1 MTLSNSVYLQMMQS
15 VKEKTIKREFE
26 VKEEDVVNDDA
37 FIGGTY
43 DWWKRFEAKVLKGIS
58 DEEVYKLQFDR
69 IDEAETFYNMLAR
82 RDKNGD
88 IISRKWVCSREGG
101 SEPRSLTRVGC
112 EVAFRVG
119 LNRKDGKWIVKEF
132 IGDHNHNLVDAIN
145 TQFLRSHRTISNPD
159 KAQVD
164 GLRKV
169 ARRFHTKDIYNHVD
183 AMRRSEIK
191 DGDAEA
197 ALAYLCGKAEMDSS
211 FFYKFNIDEESRLA
225 NLFWADSTARM
236 DYACFGDVLAF
247 DTTYRTNAYK
257 KPLVVLVG
265 VNHHHQT
272 VVFGCALLID
282 ESVGTYEW
290 VLETFLEAMMNKR
303 PISVVTDGDKA
314 MRKAIKKV
322 LPDTCHRLCSWHL
335 QRNAFTNVHIKDFSS
350 IFARCMFMRGN
361 EEEFEKVW
369 HEMVAN
375 LGLNENRWVTE
386 IYGKR
391 KRWAEAYL
399 RGNFFGGMRT
409 TQRCESMNAYLN
421 RFLKIRL
428 RLYEFVQQFDRAIL
442 RIRQNEAKAEFESNN
457 SSPVLSTK
465 LAILENHAATVYTKE
480 SFLKFRE
487 EMKNAELF
495 FVVGVV
501 SDHSM
506 RAYTLSKFRH
516 PNLNWEV
523 QFCPDIVTLKCSCM
537 MFESIGIPCCHMV
550 VVMKVE
556 HLEEIPQSCIMKRWT
571 KLAKV
576 YTRSTVRCAT
586 SSPTLHRSS
595 SSFIEARNEIQKLTA
610 RMEELYNYN
619 LKGKKIASD
628 GATGTNQVR
637 DPNIVKTKGN
647 PGKVAMNVQKGR
659 RCSRCKRE
667 ETNLS
672 SQGDIQREMMP
683 STNSSVDIFA
693 TLHGMLGEQLPNDPS
708 DMYIDWGELN
718 NIAGVQQHEQSM
730 STPCEGGDPNKYPNE
745 KDMQPFF
752 YSLAE

>member
-37 FIGGTY
+37 FIGATY
-43 DWWKRFEAKVLKGIS
+43 DMGGNGLKEKVLKGIS
-58 DEEVYKLQFDR
+58 DEEVYKLQFDC

-82 RDKNGD
+82 VVGFSIRKDDLKRDKNGD
-88 IISRKWVCSREGG
+88 IISQKWVCSREGQRATMFIENDKRQC
-101 SEPRSLTRVGC
+101 EPRSLTRVGC
-112 EVAFRVG
+112 EAAFRVG

-164 GLRKV
+164 VLRKV
-169 ARRFHTKDIYNHVD
+169 GVKTTQIMDYMVKQSGGHEHVGFTQKNIYNHVN

-197 ALAYLCGKAEMDSS
+197 ALAYLCGKAEMDAS

-290 VLETFLEAMMNKR
+290 VLETFLDAMMNKK

-375 LGLNENRWVTE
+375 LGHNENRCVTE

-428 RLYEFVQQFDRAIL
+428 RLYEFVQQFDRAIM

-465 LAILENHAATVYTKE
+465 LVILENHVATVYTKE
-480 SFLKFRE
+480 YFLKFRE
-487 EMKNAELF
+487 EMKNVELF
-495 FVVGVV
+495 FVVG
-501 SDHSM
+501 
-506 RAYTLSKFRH
+506 L
-516 PNLNWEV
+516 
-523 QFCPDIVTLKCSCM
+523 
-537 MFESIGIPCCHMV
+537 
-550 VVMKVE
+550 VE

-576 YTRSTVRCAT
+576 YTRSVPVNESDNNMDRFVRYGSL
-586 SSPTLHRSS
+586 SSMCNKLSYFASDTS
-595 SSFIEARNEIQKLTA
+595 SSFIEAKNEIHNLTA

-659 RCSRCKRE
+659 RCSRCKRVGHTIRKCPE
-667 ETNLS
+667 
-672 SQGDIQREMMP
+672 
-683 STNSSVDIFA
+683 A
-693 TLHGMLGEQLPNDPS
+693 TIPQNAEPGYMGMLGEQLPNDPS

-718 NIAGVQQHEQSM
+718 NVRSGMKKH
-730 STPCEGGDPNKYPNE
+730 
-745 KDMQPFF
+745 F
-752 YSLAE
+752 

>member
-26 VKEEDVVNDDA
+26 MKEEDVVNDDA

-43 DWWKRFEAKVLKGIS
+43 HLGRNGLKEKVLKGIS
-58 DEEVYKLQFDR
+58 DEEVYKLQFDC
-69 IDEAETFYNMLAR
+69 IDEAKTFYNMLAKVAGFSIR
-82 RDKNGD
+82 KDDLKRDKNGD
-88 IISRKWVCSREGG
+88 IISRKWVCSREGQ
-101 SEPRSLTRVGC
+101 
-112 EVAFRVG
+112 
-119 LNRKDGKWIVKEF
+119 KDRKWIVKEF
-132 IGDHNHNLVDAIN
+132 IGDHSHNLVDAIN
-145 TQFLRSHRTISNPD
+145 TQFLRSHRTISSPD

-164 GLRKV
+164 VLRKV
-169 ARRFHTKDIYNHVD
+169 
-183 AMRRSEIK
+183 
-191 DGDAEA
+191 
-197 ALAYLCGKAEMDSS
+197 
-211 FFYKFNIDEESRLA
+211 
-225 NLFWADSTARM
+225 
-236 DYACFGDVLAF
+236 
-247 DTTYRTNAYK
+247 
-257 KPLVVLVG
+257 
-265 VNHHHQT
+265 
-272 VVFGCALLID
+272 D
-282 ESVGTYEW
+282 ESVWTYEW
-290 VLETFLEAMMNKR
+290 VLETFLDAMMNKK

-335 QRNAFTNVHIKDFSS
+335 QLNAFTNVHIKDFSS

-399 RGNFFGGMRT
+399 HGNFFGGMRT
-409 TQRCESMNAYLN
+409 TQ
-421 RFLKIRL
+421 
-428 RLYEFVQQFDRAIL
+428 RAIL
-442 RIRQNEAKAEFESNN
+442 RIRQNEAKAKFESNN

-465 LAILENHAATVYTKE
+465 LSILENHVATVYMKE
-480 SFLKFRE
+480 SFLKFCE

-495 FVVGVV
+495 FVLGLV

-506 RAYTLSKFRH
+506 QAYTLSKFRH

-576 YTRSTVRCAT
+576 YTRSVPVNETDNDMDRFVRYGSLSSMCNKLSYFT
-586 SSPTLHRSS
+586 SDTS
-595 SSFIEARNEIQKLTA
+595 SSFIEAKNEIQNLTA

-619 LKGKKIASD
+619 LKGKKIAAD
-628 GATGTNQVR
+628 GATSTNQVR

-659 RCSRCKRE
+659 RCSRCKRVGH
-667 ETNLS
+667 T
-672 SQGDIQREMMP
+672 I
-683 STNSSVDIFA
+683 
-693 TLHGMLGEQLPNDPS
+693 
-708 DMYIDWGELN
+708 
-718 NIAGVQQHEQSM
+718 
-730 STPCEGGDPNKYPNE
+730 
-745 KDMQPFF
+745 
-752 YSLAE
+752 

>member
-43 DWWKRFEAKVLKGIS
+43 HLGGNGLKEKVLKGIS
-58 DEEVYKLQFDR
+58 DEEVYKLQFDC
-69 IDEAETFYNMLAR
+69 IDEAGTFYNMLAKVAGFSIR
-82 RDKNGD
+82 KDDLKRDKNGD
-88 IISRKWVCSREGG
+88 IISRKWVCSREGQRATKFIENDKRQR
-101 SEPRSLTRVGC
+101 EPRSLSRVGC
-112 EVAFRVG
+112 EAAFRVG

-164 GLRKV
+164 VLRKV
-169 ARRFHTKDIYNHVD
+169 GVKTTQIMDYMVKQSGGHEHVGFTQKDIYNHVD

-290 VLETFLEAMMNKR
+290 VLETFLEAMMNKK

-314 MRKAIKKV
+314 MRKAIKKL

-361 EEEFEKVW
+361 EAEFEKVW

-428 RLYEFVQQFDRAIL
+428 RLYEFVQQFDRAIM

-465 LAILENHAATVYTKE
+465 LSIIENHAATVYTKE

-495 FVVGVV
+495 FVVG
-501 SDHSM
+501 
-506 RAYTLSKFRH
+506 L
-516 PNLNWEV
+516 
-523 QFCPDIVTLKCSCM
+523 
-537 MFESIGIPCCHMV
+537 
-550 VVMKVE
+550 
-556 HLEEIPQSCIMKRWT
+556 
-571 KLAKV
+571 
-576 YTRSTVRCAT
+576 
-586 SSPTLHRSS
+586 
-595 SSFIEARNEIQKLTA
+595 
-610 RMEELYNYN
+610 
-619 LKGKKIASD
+619 
-628 GATGTNQVR
+628 
-637 DPNIVKTKGN
+637 
-647 PGKVAMNVQKGR
+647 
-659 RCSRCKRE
+659 
-667 ETNLS
+667 
-672 SQGDIQREMMP
+672 
-683 STNSSVDIFA
+683 
-693 TLHGMLGEQLPNDPS
+693 GMLGEHLSNDRS
-708 DMYIDWGELN
+708 DMYIDCGELN
-718 NIAGVQQHEQSM
+718 NLKITMECACADSRI
-730 STPCEGGDPNKYPNE
+730 SAT
-745 KDMQPFF
+745 
-752 YSLAE
+752 

>member
-1 MTLSNSVYLQMMQS
+1 MTLSNSVYLQIMQS

-26 VKEEDVVNDDA
+26 VKEEDVINDNV
-37 FIGGTY
+37 FIGATY
-43 DWWKRFEAKVLKGIS
+43 NLGGNGLKQKVLKGIS

-82 RDKNGD
+82 VAGFSIRKDDLKNG
-88 IISRKWVCSREGG
+88 
-101 SEPRSLTRVGC
+101 
-112 EVAFRVG
+112 F
-119 LNRKDGKWIVKEF
+119 F
-132 IGDHNHNLVDAIN
+132 I
-145 TQFLRSHRTISNPD
+145 
-159 KAQVD
+159 
-164 GLRKV
+164 
-169 ARRFHTKDIYNHVD
+169 
-183 AMRRSEIK
+183 
-191 DGDAEA
+191 
-197 ALAYLCGKAEMDSS
+197 
-211 FFYKFNIDEESRLA
+211 FYKFNIDEESRLA

-257 KPLVVLVG
+257 KPLIVLVG

-282 ESVGTYEW
+282 ESIRTYEW
-290 VLETFLEAMMNKR
+290 VLETFLDAMMNKK

-409 TQRCESMNAYLN
+409 TQR
-421 RFLKIRL
+421 
-428 RLYEFVQQFDRAIL
+428 AIL

-506 RAYTLSKFRH
+506 RAYTLSKFRR

-523 QFCPDIVTLKCSCM
+523 QFCPDIVTLKCSYM

-576 YTRSTVRCAT
+576 YTRSIPVNETNNNMDRFVRYGSL
-586 SSPTLHRSS
+586 SSMCNKLSYFVSDTS
-595 SSFIEARNEIQKLTA
+595 SSFIEAKNEIQNLTA

-628 GATGTNQVR
+628 GAIGTNQVR

-659 RCSRCKRE
+659 RCGCCKRVGHTIRKCPEATIPQNAQPGYME

-672 SQGDIQREMMP
+672 SQCDIQREMMP
-683 STNSSVDIFA
+683 STNSSIDIFA
-693 TLHGMLGEQLPNDPS
+693 TLHVWNVKGAVANDPS
-708 DMYIDWGELN
+708 DMYIDWVELN
-718 NIAGVQQHEQSM
+718 NWLPDEDFPQPV
-730 STPCEGGDPNKYPNE
+730 E
-745 KDMQPFF
+745 KIPQPVEKIPQPWLPVEKTSQPAKEIPHPVATGQKWLNQLLNRLCQVGRPVLEVIDRLMLVKNIRNRLSKFLNRLMPIF
-752 YSLAE
+752 TRLPLVKKP

>member
-1 MTLSNSVYLQMMQS
+1 MCIIDSQYGMMQS

-37 FIGGTY
+37 FIGATY
-43 DWWKRFEAKVLKGIS
+43 HLGGNGLKDKVLKGIS
-58 DEEVYKLQFDR
+58 DEEVYKLQFDC
-69 IDEAETFYNMLAR
+69 IDEAKSFYNMLAKVAGFSIR
-82 RDKNGD
+82 KDDLKRDKNGD
-88 IISRKWVCSREGG
+88 IISRKWVCSREGHRATKFIENDKRQR
-101 SEPRSLTRVGC
+101 EPRSLSRVGC
-112 EVAFRVG
+112 EATFRVG
-119 LNRKDGKWIVKEF
+119 LNRKDG
-132 IGDHNHNLVDAIN
+132 N
-145 TQFLRSHRTISNPD
+145 NPD

-164 GLRKV
+164 VLRKV
-169 ARRFHTKDIYNHVD
+169 GVKTTQIMNYMVKQSGRHEHVGFTQKDIYNHVD

-290 VLETFLEAMMNKR
+290 VLGTFLDAMMNKR
-303 PISVVTDGDKA
+303 PISVVTDEDKA

-391 KRWAEAYL
+391 KRWAEVHL

-465 LAILENHAATVYTKE
+465 LSILENHVAT
-480 SFLKFRE
+480 
-487 EMKNAELF
+487 
-495 FVVGVV
+495 
-501 SDHSM
+501 
-506 RAYTLSKFRH
+506 
-516 PNLNWEV
+516 
-523 QFCPDIVTLKCSCM
+523 
-537 MFESIGIPCCHMV
+537 
-550 VVMKVE
+550 VE

-576 YTRSTVRCAT
+576 YTRSVPVNETDNDMDQFVRYGSL
-586 SSPTLHRSS
+586 SSMCNKLSYFASDTS
-595 SSFIEARNEIQKLTA
+595 SSFIEAKNEIQKLTV

-619 LKGKKIASD
+619 LKGKKIAAD

-647 PGKVAMNVQKGR
+647 PGKMAMNVQKGR
-659 RCSRCKRE
+659 RCSRCKRVGH
-667 ETNLS
+667 TIRKCP
-672 SQGDIQREMMP
+672 Q
-683 STNSSVDIFA
+683 A
-693 TLHGMLGEQLPNDPS
+693 TIPQNAQPGYMGMSGEHFSNDRS
-708 DMYIDWGELN
+708 DMYIDCGELN
-718 NIAGVQQHEQSM
+718 NHCRRQPTEIWLQPVEEFSQPVGTGQKIPQPVEEIPKPVGTRR
-730 STPCEGGDPNKYPNE
+730 STGFQFVKNTRNRLSKFLNQLIPIFTRLPLVKKPSTG
-745 KDMQPFF
+745 
-752 YSLAE
+752 

>member
-1 MTLSNSVYLQMMQS
+1 MSIQMGFRYCVRMKKTEVEDGRVQMMQS

-37 FIGGTY
+37 FIGATY
-43 DWWKRFEAKVLKGIS
+43 DLGGNGLKQKVLKGIS

-82 RDKNGD
+82 VAGFSIRKDDLKRDKNGD
-88 IISRKWVCSREGG
+88 IISRKWVCSREGQRATKFIENDKRQR
-101 SEPRSLTRVGC
+101 EPRSLTRVGC
-112 EVAFRVG
+112 EAAFRVG

-145 TQFLRSHRTISNPD
+145 TQFL
-159 KAQVD
+159 
-164 GLRKV
+164 
-169 ARRFHTKDIYNHVD
+169 
-183 AMRRSEIK
+183 
-191 DGDAEA
+191 
-197 ALAYLCGKAEMDSS
+197 
-211 FFYKFNIDEESRLA
+211 A
-225 NLFWADSTARM
+225 NLFWADSTTRM

-290 VLETFLEAMMNKR
+290 VLETFLDAMMNKK

-350 IFARCMFMRGN
+350 RFARCMFMRGN

-409 TQRCESMNAYLN
+409 TQR
-421 RFLKIRL
+421 
-428 RLYEFVQQFDRAIL
+428 AIL
-442 RIRQNEAKAEFESNN
+442 RIRQNEAKTEFESNN
-457 SSPVLSTK
+457 SSP
-465 LAILENHAATVYTKE
+465 
-480 SFLKFRE
+480 F
-487 EMKNAELF
+487 
-495 FVVGVV
+495 
-501 SDHSM
+501 
-506 RAYTLSKFRH
+506 
-516 PNLNWEV
+516 
-523 QFCPDIVTLKCSCM
+523 
-537 MFESIGIPCCHMV
+537 
-550 VVMKVE
+550 
-556 HLEEIPQSCIMKRWT
+556 
-571 KLAKV
+571 
-576 YTRSTVRCAT
+576 RCAT
-586 SSPTLHRSS
+586 SSPTLRRSS
-595 SSFIEARNEIQKLTA
+595 SSFIEAKNEIQNLTA

-637 DPNIVKTKGN
+637 DPHIVKTKGIRQSGN
-647 PGKVAMNVQKGR
+647 ECSKGKTMR
-659 RCSRCKRE
+659 
-667 ETNLS
+667 
-672 SQGDIQREMMP
+672 
-683 STNSSVDIFA
+683 
-693 TLHGMLGEQLPNDPS
+693 
-708 DMYIDWGELN
+708 
-718 NIAGVQQHEQSM
+718 
-730 STPCEGGDPNKYPNE
+730 
-745 KDMQPFF
+745 
-752 YSLAE
+752 SL

>member
-1 MTLSNSVYLQMMQS
+1 MMQS

-43 DWWKRFEAKVLKGIS
+43 DMGGNGLKQKVLKGIS

-82 RDKNGD
+82 VAGFSIRKDDLKRDKNGD
-88 IISRKWVCSREGG
+88 IISRKWVCSREGQRATKFIENDKRQR
-101 SEPRSLTRVGC
+101 EPRSLTRVGC
-112 EVAFRVG
+112 EAAFRVG

-169 ARRFHTKDIYNHVD
+169 
-183 AMRRSEIK
+183 
-191 DGDAEA
+191 EA

-391 KRWAEAYL
+391 KRWAEAY
-399 RGNFFGGMRT
+399 
-409 TQRCESMNAYLN
+409 
-421 RFLKIRL
+421 
-428 RLYEFVQQFDRAIL
+428 FVEI
-442 RIRQNEAKAEFESNN
+442 S
-457 SSPVLSTK
+457 
-465 LAILENHAATVYTKE
+465 LE
-480 SFLKFRE
+480 
-487 EMKNAELF
+487 
-495 FVVGVV
+495 G
-501 SDHSM
+501 
-506 RAYTLSKFRH
+506 
-516 PNLNWEV
+516 
-523 QFCPDIVTLKCSCM
+523 
-537 MFESIGIPCCHMV
+537 
-550 VVMKVE
+550 
-556 HLEEIPQSCIMKRWT
+556 
-571 KLAKV
+571 
-576 YTRSTVRCAT
+576 
-586 SSPTLHRSS
+586 
-595 SSFIEARNEIQKLTA
+595 
-610 RMEELYNYN
+610 
-619 LKGKKIASD
+619 
-628 GATGTNQVR
+628 
-637 DPNIVKTKGN
+637 
-647 PGKVAMNVQKGR
+647 
-659 RCSRCKRE
+659 
-667 ETNLS
+667 
-672 SQGDIQREMMP
+672 
-683 STNSSVDIFA
+683 
-693 TLHGMLGEQLPNDPS
+693 
-708 DMYIDWGELN
+708 
-718 NIAGVQQHEQSM
+718 
-730 STPCEGGDPNKYPNE
+730 
-745 KDMQPFF
+745 
-752 YSLAE
+752 

>member
-1 MTLSNSVYLQMMQS
+1 
-15 VKEKTIKREFE
+15 
-26 VKEEDVVNDDA
+26 
-37 FIGGTY
+37 
-43 DWWKRFEAKVLKGIS
+43 
-58 DEEVYKLQFDR
+58 
-69 IDEAETFYNMLAR
+69 MLAR
-82 RDKNGD
+82 VAGFGIRKDDLKRDKNGD
-88 IISRKWVCSREGG
+88 IISRKWVCSREGQRATKFIENDKRQR
-101 SEPRSLTRVGC
+101 EPRSLTRVGC
-112 EVAFRVG
+112 QAAFRVG

-145 TQFLRSHRTISNPD
+145 TQFLRSHRTIRGHEHVGFT
-159 KAQVD
+159 Q
-164 GLRKV
+164 
-169 ARRFHTKDIYNHVD
+169 KDIYNQVD
-183 AMRRSEIK
+183 AMCRSEIK
-191 DGDAEA
+191 DGDAKA

-290 VLETFLEAMMNKR
+290 VLETFLDAMMNKK
-303 PISVVTDGDKA
+303 PISIVTDGDKA

-350 IFARCMFMRGN
+350 IFARCMFMCGN
-361 EEEFEKVW
+361 EEEFEK
-369 HEMVAN
+369 
-375 LGLNENRWVTE
+375 
-386 IYGKR
+386 
-391 KRWAEAYL
+391 
-399 RGNFFGGMRT
+399 
-409 TQRCESMNAYLN
+409 
-421 RFLKIRL
+421 
-428 RLYEFVQQFDRAIL
+428 
-442 RIRQNEAKAEFESNN
+442 AKAEFESNN

-465 LAILENHAATVYTKE
+465 LSILENHAATVYTKE

-495 FVVGVV
+495 FVVGLV

-576 YTRSTVRCAT
+576 YTRSVLVNETDNDMDRFVRYGSL
-586 SSPTLHRSS
+586 SSICNKLSYFASDTS
-595 SSFIEARNEIQKLTA
+595 SSFIEAKNEIQNLTA

-619 LKGKKIASD
+619 LKGKKIAAD

-647 PGKVAMNVQKGR
+647 PGKVAMNVQKEDDAVVV
-659 RCSRCKRE
+659 KE
-667 ETNLS
+667 WVTQFE
-672 SQGDIQREMMP
+672 
-683 STNSSVDIFA
+683 SV
-693 TLHGMLGEQLPNDPS
+693 
-708 DMYIDWGELN
+708 
-718 NIAGVQQHEQSM
+718 
-730 STPCEGGDPNKYPNE
+730 
-745 KDMQPFF
+745 
-752 YSLAE
+752 